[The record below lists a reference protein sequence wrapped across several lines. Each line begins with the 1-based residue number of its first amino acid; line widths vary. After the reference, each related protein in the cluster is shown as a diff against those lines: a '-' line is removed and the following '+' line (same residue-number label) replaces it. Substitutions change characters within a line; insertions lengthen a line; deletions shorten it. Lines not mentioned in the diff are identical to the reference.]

1 MLKRKEKGFTL
12 IEIMVAIAIGAL
24 LLSGIVQAF
33 VGFKTTDKLSN
44 SLSRVQEAGRTALDI
59 ISKDLRLAGYKGC
72 ADPAIVE
79 NVNIIAD
86 NPPTTNFIETS
97 LRGFDVTATG
107 WSTGHADLAPID
119 GSSIEDASLN
129 SDVVSIM
136 RASTLS
142 TGLNEHDNNNSNV
155 KVVGNPLGLS
165 QNDIAILSDC
175 ESMDIFRI
183 SNVTGDGSNNTIVT
197 FAHGIGSN
205 TNTDNKLSKAYTD
218 ENARLMTFVAHTYFV
233 ADTGRKN
240 NQGDTIN
247 ALYRMD
253 EDGTVEEIVEGV
265 ENIQLTYGE
274 EYVNGNRRFVPAS
287 TSGLDLTQVTSIKI
301 SLLVASNDRV
311 LAIDD
316 SFVYPMAGTNIAPAS
331 SGGAITYPN
340 DRRMR
345 KVFNMMVKMRNKRV
359 GI

>member
-1 MLKRKEKGFTL
+1 MLKRKQKGFTI

-79 NVNIIAD
+79 NVNIIAAD
-86 NPPTTNFIETS
+86 PPTTNFIETS
-97 LRGFDVTATG
+97 LRGFDVTSTG
-107 WSTGHADLAPID
+107 WSAGHADLASID
-119 GSSIEDASLN
+119 GSAIEDARLN

-136 RASTLS
+136 RASTTS
-142 TGLNEHDNNNSNV
+142 TGLDEHDNNNSNV
-155 KVVGNPLGLS
+155 KVVGNPLNLS
-165 QNDIAILSDC
+165 QQDVAILSDC

-183 SNVTGDGSNNTIVT
+183 SNVTSGSSTIVT
-197 FAHGIGSN
+197 FAHGQGAGTN
-205 TNTDNKLSKAYTD
+205 TNNKLSKAYTD

-240 NQGDTIN
+240 SRGDTIN

-311 LAIDD
+311 LASDD